1 MTAKQDAELT
11 WAPYVLDGRI
21 HEHYFETERY
31 YASFPPGAV
40 VVDVG
45 CGDAAAGAAAHRPRL
60 PRGGGRG
67 GPGVRRP
74 AQALGRPVTEAPAE
88 ALPFRHRSVDGVVF
102 RGVLPFTDESRAFA
116 EIARVL
122 RPGGRVE
129 AEYLGFG
136 FGLRFALEGV
146 KLSERFFGSRTLATS
161 CSAPSP
167 AASSRR
173 PRDTGYVTHRRLA
186 RHYARH
192 GFRVVSSTPSPTY
205 LGCRSSSTTRSSGCD
220 GSTRQAPARQA
231 PARR

>member
-45 CGDAAAGAAAHRPRL
+45 CGDGPQVQRLIDRGCRAAGVEVDRACVAR
-60 PRGGGRG
+60 
-67 GPGVRRP
+67 

-88 ALPFRHRSVDGVVF
+88 ALPFATGSVDGVVF

-161 CSAPSP
+161 VLRAL
-167 AASSRR
+167 ARR
-173 PRDTGYVTHRRLA
+173 KLPGALGDTGYVTHRRLA

-205 LGCRSSSTTRSSGCD
+205 LGLPVFIYHSLERV
-220 GSTRQAPARQA
+220 
-231 PARR
+231 